1 MTPVEIGFLSVVVMI
16 LLMYTGMHVPVA
28 FCLVS
33 LIGVWAIK
41 GNFNQAASLLALATT
56 EAIASYEY
64 GVIPL
69 FVLMGLLVTVA
80 DLGRDA
86 FLAANVILGRIK
98 GGLGVATVGANALF
112 ATVTGVSIVSASV
125 FTKIAVPEMVRLG
138 YRPRFAVGVVAGS
151 SVLGMLIPPSLLF
164 IVYGLLSEQSIGHL
178 FIAGIVPGLLL
189 AGVFALMIVLIATF
203 FPSRMYK
210 DASQEKPDVKL
221 GFAAA
226 LLHLVPLLMLAGLVV
241 GGMYAGWFTATEAG
255 AVGAGAA
262 LVLAIW
268 RRKLSWVG
276 VWQVLVETGQ
286 ITTSIL
292 FVVIAANIYTRLI
305 ALSGIS
311 KALNEAVVAANLGFL
326 MLLLIY
332 AVIIVL
338 LGTMI
343 DAVSIMLIMVPM
355 FLPLLAPY
363 KVNLVWLGVVTVLA
377 TEIGLITPPFGLSA
391 FAIKSSLADD
401 RISLN
406 DIFLGAMPF
415 AVAMFGVLLLIILF
429 PRIATVLL

>member
-125 FTKIAVPEMVRLG
+125 FSKIAVPEMLRLG

-189 AGVFALMIVLIATF
+189 AGVFALMIIITATF

-210 DASQEKPDVKL
+210 AAVQERTDSEL
-221 GFAAA
+221 GFSAT
-226 LLHLVPLLMLAGLVV
+226 LLHLAPLLMLAGLVV

-255 AVGAGAA
+255 AVGAGASFI
-262 LVLAIW
+262 LAIW
-268 RRKLSWVG
+268 RRKLTWAG
-276 VWQVLVETGQ
+276 IWQVLVETGQ

-292 FVVIAANIYTRLI
+292 FIVIAANIYTRLI

-355 FLPLLAPY
+355 FLPLLAPHN
-363 KVNLVWLGVVTVLA
+363 VDLVWFGVVTVLA

-406 DIFLGAMPF
+406 DIFIGALPF
-415 AVAMFGVLLLIILF
+415 AVVMFGVLLLIILF
-429 PRIATVLL
+429 PKIATVLL